1 MKLNKNSQIIL
12 NRFLLKDETGKI
24 IEKPEDLLMRVAHNI
39 AKEDKRYNYDEAA
52 LVKTEKEFYNSMN
65 NLEFLPNLP
74 VLANAGRKLQQLAAC
89 FVLPISDDISNI
101 FQAVKEMAIIQKSG
115 GGTGFNFSKLR
126 PEGSIVSETEGI
138 ASGPVSF
145 MKVFDSATGAIK
157 EGGIRRGANMGI
169 LRIDHPDIEKFITS
183 KTNNELKNFNISI
196 ALNEK
201 FMDAVLKNK
210 EFDIEFNNKV
220 YSKVKAKELFQKIA
234 NQAWINGDPGVI
246 FIDEIN
252 KHNPTPEI
260 GIIEATNPCGEQPL
274 LPYESCILGSINL
287 EKFVKEK
294 SKKIDFDKLEETIRL
309 GVHFLDNCID
319 ATKYPL
325 PAIERITKANR
336 KIGLGVMGFAGM
348 LIKMD
353 IAYDSQTALKLAE
366 KIMKFINDKAREAS
380 KELGEKRGSFMNI
393 QKSIWKDKNIKMR
406 NATVTTIAPTGT
418 IGILADCTE
427 GIEPLF
433 GLTINRK
440 STYGELNETNPLFH
454 EIIKKL
460 KVKKEILEKIITENS
475 IQNKEIKLPTKIKRV
490 FKTAQDI
497 EPEWHIKIQAAFQ
510 KYTDNAVSKTVNLK
524 ETATAEDI
532 EKIFMTAYKLKLK
545 GLTVYRYNSRK
556 EQVLEFCKSC
566 KI

>member
-1 MKLNKNSQIIL
+1 MKLTKNGQIII
-12 NRFLLKDETGKI
+12 NRFLLKDETGKV
-24 IEKPEDLLMRVAHNI
+24 IEKPEDLLKRVAHNI
-39 AKEDKRYNYDEAA
+39 AKEDKKYNYNEEDF
-52 LVKTEKEFYNSMN
+52 LKVEKEFYEMMN
-65 NLEFLPNLP
+65 DLEFLPNLP

-89 FVLPISDDISNI
+89 FVIPIADDTSSI
-101 FQAVKEMAIIQKSG
+101 FQAIKEMAIVQKSG
-115 GGTGFNFSKLR
+115 GGTGFNFSKIR
-126 PEGSIVSETEGI
+126 SQGSIVSETGGI
-138 ASGPVSF
+138 ASGPISF
-145 MKVFDSATGAIK
+145 MKVFDSATNAIK

-169 LRIDHPDIEKFITS
+169 LRIDHPDVEKFITA
-183 KTNNELKNFNISI
+183 KANNELSNFNISL

-201 FMDAVLKNK
+201 FMESVIKNK
-210 EFDIEFNNKV
+210 EFELEFNNQIKA
-220 YSKVKAKELFQKIA
+220 KIKAKELFQKIA

-252 KHNPTPEI
+252 KNNPTPEI
-260 GIIEATNPCGEQPL
+260 GIIEATNPSGEQPL

-294 SKKIDFDKLEETIRL
+294 SKKIDFEKLEETINRS
-309 GVHFLDNCID
+309 VHFLDNCID

-336 KIGLGVMGFAGM
+336 KIGLGIMGFAGM
-348 LIKMD
+348 LIKMN

-366 KIMKFINDKAREAS
+366 KIMKFINEKAHKAS
-380 KELGEKRGSFMNI
+380 QELAEKRGNFMNFNR
-393 QKSIWKDKNIKMR
+393 SIWKDQNIKIR

-433 GLTINRK
+433 GLVTDRK
-440 STYGELNETNPLFH
+440 STYGDLIESNPQFH

-460 KVKKEILEKIITENS
+460 KLKKETLEQITKENS
-475 IQNKEIKLPTKIKRV
+475 IQNKEIKLPTKIKRI

-497 EPEWHIKIQAAFQ
+497 SPEWHVKIQAAFQ

-524 ETATAEDI
+524 ETATPEDI
-532 EKIFMTAYKLKLK
+532 EKIFLLAHKLKCN
-545 GLTVYRYNSRK
+545 GISVYR
-556 EQVLEFCKSC
+556 
-566 KI
+566 